1 MDYHFDFYN
10 YAGIHR
16 PVTLYAVPA
25 DAAITDLTLTTDV
38 TADHKLAKLKFEVLA
53 DVANEIDSPNL
64 YCRLRL
70 RDKTAKVVA
79 EAKSCRGIMKVKS
92 PHLWWPYLMSSDP
105 GYLHDLEVA
114 IVDSKRNATLDQ
126 YTTKVGIRSL
136 TWDNSTI
143 RVNHADFYFKGFGK
157 HEDSDIRGKGL
168 DLPLV
173 AKDFNLINW
182 IGANAFRTS
191 HYPYAEEIM
200 DFADANGIVVVDEC
214 PAVALDHFSDNEEL
228 ARNHKEALD
237 RLVSRGIGG
246 NHALGVFT
254 PTERYLQ
261 CLRLALSEDN
271 NPHGLSDIGVA
282 DDPHQF
288 TGVGDLLP
296 VEIDNHVSGL
306 NASFARRT
314 FRNIGNQCALCLFQS
329 KRFGN
334 VLGHVLNSHTKP
346 AASGFTK
353 LPELIHNVRH
363 HI

>member
-25 DAAITDLTLTTDV
+25 DAAITDITLTTDV
-38 TADHKLAKLKFEVLA
+38 TADHKLARVKFEVLA

-64 YCRLRL
+64 YCLLRL

-92 PHLWWPYLMSSDP
+92 PHLWWPHLMSSDP

-157 HEDSDIRGKGL
+157 HEDADIRGKGL

-214 PAVALDHFSDNEEL
+214 PAVALDHFAGNDEL
-228 ARNHKEALD
+228 VKNHKEALD
-237 RLVSRGIGG
+237 RLVSRDK
-246 NHALGVFT
+246 NRPSVF
-254 PTERYLQ
+254 
-261 CLRLALSEDN
+261 SW
-271 NPHGLSDIGVA
+271 SVA
-282 DDPHQF
+282 NEPRSNQESARPYF
-288 TGVGDLLP
+288 KVR
-296 VEIDNHVSGL
+296 
-306 NASFARRT
+306 RRT
-314 FRNIGNQCALCLFQS
+314 FPVKDPLYSIICLQEIIAHAKTLDPS
-329 KRFGN
+329 RPITVVVNSYPHSDKAHIHADIVGVNRYFGWYQDT
-334 VLGHVLNSHTKP
+334 GHT
-346 AASGFTK
+346 
-353 LPELIHNVRH
+353 ELIARQMFNHLKVY
-363 HI
+363 